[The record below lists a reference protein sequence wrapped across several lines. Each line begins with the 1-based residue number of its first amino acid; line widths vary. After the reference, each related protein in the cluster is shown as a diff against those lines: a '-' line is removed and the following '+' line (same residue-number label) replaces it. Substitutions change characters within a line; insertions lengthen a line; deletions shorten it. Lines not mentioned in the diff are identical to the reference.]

1 MKEFCVAGIDIGTY
15 NCKSHSEFICR
26 SLSTD
31 KTSFNIRSKGIL
43 ELGNVKYQIGVGSID
58 TEIIK
63 SKRNN
68 LPLFLYT
75 LANSIKEENV
85 KVVVGLPKYQLDED
99 DYVNDIK
106 KQFIGTFNFK
116 IDDCNRKIN
125 VLDVAIFPEGMGAY
139 YTITNDL
146 SDKEVIIIDI
156 GGSTFNI
163 LWFSNGEFVKAKT
176 LPFGSMNMLEAVRER
191 VMQIHGGRHDMERV
205 ANYIQRGRVGKTDDT
220 MKYTVELGQPYIDEL
235 KKVLKLEFPVI
246 DPDYYL
252 TGGGVEVF
260 ADCIINNFG
269 DVNLIKDYVFANAK
283 GNKII
288 GEVIF
293 NG

>member
-1 MKEFCVAGIDIGTY
+1 MKGFQVVGIDIGTY
-15 NCKSHSEFICR
+15 NCKSDTEFICR
-26 SLSTD
+26 SLLTE
-31 KTSFNIRSKGIL
+31 KTSFNVRSKGIL
-43 ELGNVKYQIGVGSID
+43 ELNGTRYQVGVGSID

-75 LANSIKEENV
+75 LANSTTHESV
-85 KVVVGLPKYQLDED
+85 KVVVGLPKYQLDEET
-99 DYVNDIK
+99 YVNEIK
-106 KQFIGTFNFK
+106 RQFMGSFDFK
-116 IDDCNRKIN
+116 INGDRRVIN
-125 VLDVAIFPEGMGAY
+125 VLDVTVFPEGLGAY
-139 YTITNDL
+139 YTIGKDL

-163 LWFSNGEFVKAKT
+163 LWFSNGELVKVKT
-176 LPFGSMNMLEAVRER
+176 LPFGSMNMLELVREK
-191 VMQIHGGRHDMERV
+191 VMQIHGGRHDMERI
-205 ANYIQRGRVGKTDDT
+205 ANYMQRGRVGKTDDT
-220 MKYTVELGQPYIDEL
+220 MPYVLELGQDYIDEL

-260 ADCIINNFG
+260 ADCIISNFG

-283 GNKII
+283 GNRII
-288 GEVIF
+288 GEAIY